1 MICKTSCF
9 ISLLFIIAMIYT
21 TNATSNNHVIS
32 NYKNQLPPNLQE
44 KYEQITNERKK
55 IYFEGY
61 ILGFILAI
69 LVIMMNIYLLNK
81 KMSSSTMI
89 CIVISISFITNY
101 FYYMLHPKT
110 DWMLNHIKSPEQTNA
125 WLIMYRNM
133 QYYYHMGFVLGI
145 IAVGILAYAFRC
157 I

>member
-1 MICKTSCF
+1 MVCKISCF
-9 ISLLFIIAMIYT
+9 ISLMFIIAMIYM
-21 TNATSNNHVIS
+21 TNATSSNHVIV
-32 NYKNQLPPNLQE
+32 NYKNQLPPSLQQ

-61 ILGFILAI
+61 ILGLILAI
-69 LVIMMNIYLLNK
+69 LFIIINIFILNK
-81 KMSSSTMI
+81 KLSSSSII
-89 CIVISISFITNY
+89 CIAISISFITNY

-110 DWMLNHIKSPEQTNA
+110 DWMLNNIKSPEQTKA

-133 QYYYHMGFVLGI
+133 QYYYHIGFVLGI
-145 IAVGILAYAFRC
+145 IAVGVLAYAFRC

>member
-21 TNATSNNHVIS
+21 TNATSNNQVIS
-32 NYKNQLPPNLQE
+32 NYKNQLPPDLQE

-61 ILGFILAI
+61 ILGFVLAI

-81 KMSSSTMI
+81 KLSSSTMI

-110 DWMLNHIKSPEQTNA
+110 DWMLNHIKSPEQTKA